1 MKPKLKDNIIF
12 RSIIIPLSLILCFVG
27 QFIPETNGLSS
38 EAFGV
43 IFIFIGVLIL
53 WLTIGIDRPSLLC
66 LFALGFIDSFGFNK
80 VLSSSLG
87 NSTFAFLL
95 FTFICTYALSKTSL
109 IKRIALTF
117 INLKIAQ
124 KNSYLFIFFFL
135 LGTLF
140 LGLFISPS
148 VLFVVLLPILNEI
161 IAQLKLEKRDKV
173 AKILMLGLGF
183 TVSISSGM
191 TPIAHVF
198 PILAI
203 NAANLEVSTFEYIA
217 LAFPT
222 GLVLFLLMYLLL
234 IVCIRPKID
243 GLNFENV
250 AKLKETAQK
259 LDKKDIIT
267 LIIFIL
273 VLFLWIVPSLFEFI
287 YYPIYEAFNKYGT
300 IMPPLLGTILLCII
314 RVDKKPLISVEDAFK
329 NGVPWGSLIMCAATL
344 ALGEA
349 IKNEDIGLITYLQST
364 LGNSLVSLPALVL
377 LIIFALWA
385 AVQTNLSSNMVTA
398 TLVATVASTIL
409 TSTFSTLNLE
419 ATICIIGMIA
429 SFAFATPPSMPH
441 IAIISASESTSTKE
455 VFIYGSILMVI
466 SVIVSLLISYPIG
479 LLIF

>member
-1 MKPKLKDNIIF
+1 MKLKLKDNIIF

-53 WLTIGIDRPSLLC
+53 WLTIGIDWPSLLC

-161 IAQLKLEKRDKV
+161 IAQLKLEKTDKV

-222 GLVLFLLMYLLL
+222 GLVLFFLMYLLL
-234 IVCIRPKID
+234 IISIRPKKD

-250 AKLKETAQK
+250 AKLKETTQK

-377 LIIFALWA
+377 LIIFAFWA

-466 SVIVSLLISYPIG
+466 SVIISLLISYPIG
-479 LLIF
+479 LLVF

>member
-12 RSIIIPLSLILCFVG
+12 RSIVIPLSLILCFVG

-53 WLTIGIDRPSLLC
+53 WLTIGIDWPSLLC

-109 IKRIALTF
+109 IKRIALAF

-161 IAQLKLEKRDKV
+161 IAQLKLEKTDKV

-234 IVCIRPKID
+234 IVCIRPKKD

-250 AKLKETAQK
+250 AKLKETTQK
-259 LDKKDIIT
+259 LNKKDVIT

-287 YYPIYEAFNKYGT
+287 YYILINITINKN
-300 IMPPLLGTILLCII
+300 
-314 RVDKKPLISVEDAFK
+314 RS
-329 NGVPWGSLIMCAATL
+329 GV
-344 ALGEA
+344 
-349 IKNEDIGLITYLQST
+349 
-364 LGNSLVSLPALVL
+364 
-377 LIIFALWA
+377 
-385 AVQTNLSSNMVTA
+385 
-398 TLVATVASTIL
+398 
-409 TSTFSTLNLE
+409 
-419 ATICIIGMIA
+419 
-429 SFAFATPPSMPH
+429 
-441 IAIISASESTSTKE
+441 
-455 VFIYGSILMVI
+455 
-466 SVIVSLLISYPIG
+466 
-479 LLIF
+479 

>member
-1 MKPKLKDNIIF
+1 MKTKLKDNIIF

-27 QFIPETNGLSS
+27 QFIPGTNGLSS

-66 LFALGFIDSFGFNK
+66 LFALGFIDNFGFNK

-161 IAQLKLEKRDKV
+161 IAQLKLEKTDKV
-173 AKILMLGLGF
+173 SKILMLGLGF

-222 GLVLFLLMYLLL
+222 GLVLFFLMYLLL
-234 IVCIRPKID
+234 IVCIRPKKD

-250 AKLKETAQK
+250 AKLKETTQK

-377 LIIFALWA
+377 LIIFALRA

-409 TSTFSTLNLE
+409 TSTFSALNL
-419 ATICIIGMIA
+419 
-429 SFAFATPPSMPH
+429 
-441 IAIISASESTSTKE
+441 
-455 VFIYGSILMVI
+455 
-466 SVIVSLLISYPIG
+466 
-479 LLIF
+479 

>member
-222 GLVLFLLMYLLL
+222 GLVLFFLMYLLL
-234 IVCIRPKID
+234 IICIRPKKD

-250 AKLKETAQK
+250 AKLKETTQK
-259 LDKKDIIT
+259 LDKKDIII
-267 LIIFIL
+267 LIIFIV

-300 IMPPLLGTILLCII
+300 IMPPLLGTILLSII

-364 LGNSLVSLPALVL
+364 LALDNSLVSLPALVL

-409 TSTFSTLNLE
+409 TSTFSSLNLE
-419 ATICIIGMIA
+419 ATICVIGMIA

-441 IAIISASESTSTKE
+441 IAIISASFYLWINT
-455 VFIYGSILMVI
+455 YGNISYHFFTYFLSNRIISILGVI
-466 SVIVSLLISYPIG
+466 L
-479 LLIF
+479 

>member
-161 IAQLKLEKRDKV
+161 IAQLKLEKTDKV

-222 GLVLFLLMYLLL
+222 GLILFFLMYLLL
-234 IVCIRPKID
+234 IICIRPKKD

-250 AKLKETAQK
+250 AKLKETTQK
-259 LDKKDIIT
+259 LDKKDIII
-267 LIIFIL
+267 LIIFIV

-419 ATICIIGMIA
+419 ATICVIGMIA

-466 SVIVSLLISYPIG
+466 SVIISLLISYPIG
-479 LLIF
+479 LLVF

>member
-161 IAQLKLEKRDKV
+161 VAQLKLEKTDKV

-222 GLVLFLLMYLLL
+222 GLVLFFLMYLLL
-234 IVCIRPKID
+234 IICIRPKKD

-250 AKLKETAQK
+250 TKLKETTQK
-259 LDKKDIIT
+259 LDKKDIII
-267 LIIFIL
+267 LIIFIV

-409 TSTFSTLNLE
+409 TSTFSSLNLE

-466 SVIVSLLISYPIG
+466 SIIVSLLISYPIG

>member
-1 MKPKLKDNIIF
+1 MKTKLKDNIIF

-109 IKRIALTF
+109 IKRIALAF

-161 IAQLKLEKRDKV
+161 IAQLKLEKTDKV

-234 IVCIRPKID
+234 IICIRPKKD

-250 AKLKETAQK
+250 AKLKENTQK

-466 SVIVSLLISYPIG
+466 SVIISLLISYPIG

>member
-1 MKPKLKDNIIF
+1 MKTKLKDNIIF

-161 IAQLKLEKRDKV
+161 IAQLKLEKTDKV

-203 NAANLEVSTFEYIA
+203 NSANLEVSTFEYIA

-222 GLVLFLLMYLLL
+222 GLVLFFLMYLLL
-234 IVCIRPKID
+234 IVCIRPKKD

-250 AKLKETAQK
+250 AKLKETTQK
-259 LDKKDIIT
+259 LDKKDIII
-267 LIIFIL
+267 LIIFIV

-409 TSTFSTLNLE
+409 TSTFSSLNLE

-429 SFAFATPPSMPH
+429 SFAFATPSSMPH

-466 SVIVSLLISYPIG
+466 SIIVSLLISYPIG

>member
-1 MKPKLKDNIIF
+1 MKTKLKDNIIF

-27 QFIPETNGLSS
+27 QFIPGTNGLSS

-66 LFALGFIDSFGFNK
+66 LFALGFIDNFGFNK

-161 IAQLKLEKRDKV
+161 IAQLKLEKTDKV

-234 IVCIRPKID
+234 IICIRPKKD

-250 AKLKETAQK
+250 AKLKETTQK
-259 LDKKDIIT
+259 LDKKDVIT

-377 LIIFALWA
+377 LIIFALRA

-466 SVIVSLLISYPIG
+466 SVIISLLISYPIG
-479 LLIF
+479 LLVF

>member
-135 LGTLF
+135 LGALF

-161 IAQLKLEKRDKV
+161 IAQLKLEKTDKV

-222 GLVLFLLMYLLL
+222 GLVLFFLMYLLL
-234 IVCIRPKID
+234 IICIRPKKD

-250 AKLKETAQK
+250 AKLKETTQK
-259 LDKKDIIT
+259 LDKKDIII
-267 LIIFIL
+267 LIIFIV

-419 ATICIIGMIA
+419 ATICVIGMIA

-479 LLIF
+479 LLVF

>member
-1 MKPKLKDNIIF
+1 MKTKLKDNIIF

-27 QFIPETNGLSS
+27 QFIPGTNGLSS

-66 LFALGFIDSFGFNK
+66 LFALGFIDNFGFNK

-161 IAQLKLEKRDKV
+161 IAQLKLEKTDKV

-222 GLVLFLLMYLLL
+222 GLVLFFLMYLLL
-234 IVCIRPKID
+234 IVCIRPKKD

-250 AKLKETAQK
+250 AKLKETTQK

-377 LIIFALWA
+377 LIIFALRA

-409 TSTFSTLNLE
+409 TSTFSALNL
-419 ATICIIGMIA
+419 
-429 SFAFATPPSMPH
+429 
-441 IAIISASESTSTKE
+441 
-455 VFIYGSILMVI
+455 
-466 SVIVSLLISYPIG
+466 
-479 LLIF
+479 

>member
-222 GLVLFLLMYLLL
+222 GLVLFFLMYLLL
-234 IVCIRPKID
+234 IICIRPKKD

-250 AKLKETAQK
+250 AKLKETTQK
-259 LDKKDIIT
+259 LDKKDIII
-267 LIIFIL
+267 LIIFIV

-419 ATICIIGMIA
+419 ATICVIGMIA

-466 SVIVSLLISYPIG
+466 SVIISLLISYPIG
-479 LLIF
+479 LLVF

>member
-161 IAQLKLEKRDKV
+161 VAQLKLEKRDKV

-222 GLVLFLLMYLLL
+222 GLVLFFLMYLLL
-234 IVCIRPKID
+234 IICIRPKKD

-250 AKLKETAQK
+250 AKLKETTQK
-259 LDKKDIIT
+259 LDKKDIII
-267 LIIFIL
+267 LIIFIV
-273 VLFLWIVPSLFEFI
+273 VLFLWIVPSLLEFI

-419 ATICIIGMIA
+419 ATICVIGMIA

-466 SVIVSLLISYPIG
+466 SVIISLLISYPIG
-479 LLIF
+479 LLVF

>member
-38 EAFGV
+38 EAFSV

-66 LFALGFIDSFGFNK
+66 LFSLGFIDSFGFNK

-161 IAQLKLEKRDKV
+161 IAQLKLEKSDKV

-234 IVCIRPKID
+234 IVCIRPKKD

-250 AKLKETAQK
+250 AKLKETTQK

-364 LGNSLVSLPALVL
+364 LGDSLVSLPALVL

-466 SVIVSLLISYPIG
+466 SVIISLLISYPLG
-479 LLIF
+479 LLVF

>member
-109 IKRIALTF
+109 IKRIALIF

-222 GLVLFLLMYLLL
+222 GLVLFFLMYLLL
-234 IVCIRPKID
+234 IICIRPKKD

-250 AKLKETAQK
+250 AKLKETTQK
-259 LDKKDIIT
+259 LDKKDIII
-267 LIIFIL
+267 LIIFIV

-419 ATICIIGMIA
+419 ATICVIGMIA

-466 SVIVSLLISYPIG
+466 SVIISLLISYPIG
-479 LLIF
+479 LLVF

>member
-222 GLVLFLLMYLLL
+222 GLVLFFLMYLLL
-234 IVCIRPKID
+234 IICIRPKKD

-250 AKLKETAQK
+250 AKLKETTQK
-259 LDKKDIIT
+259 LDKKDIII
-267 LIIFIL
+267 LIIFIV

-455 VFIYGSILMVI
+455 VFIYGSILMLI
-466 SVIVSLLISYPIG
+466 SVLVSLLISYPIG

>member
-109 IKRIALTF
+109 IKRIALAF

-161 IAQLKLEKRDKV
+161 IAQLKLEKTDKV

-222 GLVLFLLMYLLL
+222 GLVLFFLMYLLL
-234 IVCIRPKID
+234 IVCIRPKKD

-250 AKLKETAQK
+250 AKLKETTQK

-377 LIIFALWA
+377 LIIFALRA

>member
-117 INLKIAQ
+117 ISLKIAQ

-161 IAQLKLEKRDKV
+161 IAQLKLEKTDKV
-173 AKILMLGLGF
+173 SKILMLGLGF

-222 GLVLFLLMYLLL
+222 GLVLFFLMYLLL
-234 IVCIRPKID
+234 IICIRPKKD

-250 AKLKETAQK
+250 AKLKETTQK
-259 LDKKDIIT
+259 LDKKDIII
-267 LIIFIL
+267 LIIFIV

-419 ATICIIGMIA
+419 ATICVIGMIA

-455 VFIYGSILMVI
+455 VFIYGSILMII
-466 SVIVSLLISYPIG
+466 SVIISLLISYPIG
-479 LLIF
+479 LLVF

>member
-161 IAQLKLEKRDKV
+161 IAQLKLEKTDKV

-222 GLVLFLLMYLLL
+222 GLVLFFLMYLLL
-234 IVCIRPKID
+234 IVCIRPKKD

-250 AKLKETAQK
+250 AKLKETTQK

-377 LIIFALWA
+377 LIIFALRA

-466 SVIVSLLISYPIG
+466 SVLVSLLISYPIG
-479 LLIF
+479 LLVF

>member
-234 IVCIRPKID
+234 IVCIRPKKD

-250 AKLKETAQK
+250 AKLKETTQK

-267 LIIFIL
+267 LVIFIL

-466 SVIVSLLISYPIG
+466 SVIISLLISYPIG
-479 LLIF
+479 LLVF

>member
-222 GLVLFLLMYLLL
+222 GLVLFFLMYLLL
-234 IVCIRPKID
+234 IICIRPKKD

-250 AKLKETAQK
+250 AKLKETTQK
-259 LDKKDIIT
+259 LDKKDIII
-267 LIIFIL
+267 LIIFI
-273 VLFLWIVPSLFEFI
+273 VILFLWIVPSLFEFI

-419 ATICIIGMIA
+419 ATICVIGMIA

-466 SVIVSLLISYPIG
+466 SVIISLLISYPIG
-479 LLIF
+479 LLVF

>member
-161 IAQLKLEKRDKV
+161 IAQLKLEKTDKV

-222 GLVLFLLMYLLL
+222 GLVLFFLMYLLL
-234 IVCIRPKID
+234 IICIRPKKD

-250 AKLKETAQK
+250 AKLKETTQK

-377 LIIFALWA
+377 LIIFTLRA

-466 SVIVSLLISYPIG
+466 SVIISLLISYPIG

>member
-53 WLTIGIDRPSLLC
+53 WLTIGIDWPSLLC
-66 LFALGFIDSFGFNK
+66 LFALGFIDNFGFNK

-109 IKRIALTF
+109 IKRIALAF

-161 IAQLKLEKRDKV
+161 IAQLKLEKTDKV
-173 AKILMLGLGF
+173 AKILTLGLGF

-234 IVCIRPKID
+234 IVCIRPKKD

-250 AKLKETAQK
+250 AKLKETTQK

-267 LIIFIL
+267 LVIFIL

-314 RVDKKPLISVEDAFK
+314 RVNKKPLISVEDAFK

-364 LGNSLVSLPALVL
+364 LGNSLVNLPALVL

-409 TSTFSTLNLE
+409 TSTFSSLNLE

-455 VFIYGSILMVI
+455 VFIYGSILMI
-466 SVIVSLLISYPIG
+466 MSVIVSLLICYPIG

>member
-109 IKRIALTF
+109 IKKIALTF

-222 GLVLFLLMYLLL
+222 GLFLFFLMYLLL
-234 IVCIRPKID
+234 IICIRPKKD

-250 AKLKETAQK
+250 AKLKETTQK
-259 LDKKDIIT
+259 LDKKDIII
-267 LIIFIL
+267 LIIFL
-273 VLFLWIVPSLFEFI
+273 VVLFLWIVPSLFEFI

-419 ATICIIGMIA
+419 ATICVIGMIA

-466 SVIVSLLISYPIG
+466 SVIISLLISYPIG
-479 LLIF
+479 LLVF